1 MAPML
6 LAVRKLDSESL
17 DTILYVRC
25 AYAFAQVIVVTCVL
39 YCIIKARA
47 LAAGKYGST
56 AIYVPPPAQP
66 FADPNAKVQLKK
78 VIFGP
83 HLVSTANSLLASTL
97 FGICLTIGL
106 HIYKGMIVG
115 LAMQCI
121 MGPLN
126 LVENALIKM
135 FILSKFG
142 GKTEG
147 EASGSDDN
155 PRTLR
160 AFGEK
165 YTDELTAEDLVVDE
179 AGNELKISNV
189 TKKGKDKPK
198 AQQRTYEDILLDTW
212 DEGTSANQQKL
223 IDATNKSNVNFATSE
238 SSWTPI
244 MIVAA
249 LGATEALKLLRD
261 LTAEPAKVD
270 VEGWNALHWAAF
282 HGSAEG
288 ARWLMRPYDEGG
300 YGGASSGLHL
310 ATDKEGKVAID
321 HAKAEGNNDVAKV
334 IEEEVARSVGA
345 PTSKSDNG
353 QEKKDNLGDDEGLRK
368 RK

>member
-1 MAPML
+1 
-6 LAVRKLDSESL
+6 
-17 DTILYVRC
+17 
-25 AYAFAQVIVVTCVL
+25 
-39 YCIIKARA
+39 
-47 LAAGKYGST
+47 
-56 AIYVPPPAQP
+56 
-66 FADPNAKVQLKK
+66 
-78 VIFGP
+78 
-83 HLVSTANSLLASTL
+83 
-97 FGICLTIGL
+97 
-106 HIYKGMIVG
+106 
-115 LAMQCI
+115 
-121 MGPLN
+121 MG
-126 LVENALIKM
+126 
-135 FILSKFG
+135 
-142 GKTEG
+142 
-147 EASGSDDN
+147 N

-189 TKKGKDKPK
+189 TKKGKDQPK

-244 MIVAA
+244 MIVAE
-249 LGATEALKLLRD
+249 L
-261 LTAEPAKVD
+261 AKVD

-353 QEKKDNLGDDEGLRK
+353 QEKKDNLGDDQGLRK